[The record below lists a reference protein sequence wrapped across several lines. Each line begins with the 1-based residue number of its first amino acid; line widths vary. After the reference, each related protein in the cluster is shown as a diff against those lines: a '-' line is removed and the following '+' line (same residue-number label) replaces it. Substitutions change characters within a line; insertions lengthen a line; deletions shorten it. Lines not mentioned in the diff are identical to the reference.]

1 MQEGSI
7 EQMHDTMNCWHP
19 GLMTGK
25 RLPWCQHLP
34 KSKRMGRSRWQSLL
48 QSLLLV
54 RVSTSHHSF
63 IAMLCSLLNL
73 HLRLLLT
80 E

>member
-1 MQEGSI
+1 MNEGLNNGV
-7 EQMHDTMNCWHP
+7 MHCWHP

-25 RLPWCQHLP
+25 RLLWYQLLLR
-34 KSKRMGRSRWQSLL
+34 SKRMGRFRWQSLL

-54 RVSTSHHSF
+54 RLSTSHHSL

-73 HLRLLLT
+73 HPRVLFT